1 MQGDFSKEFL
11 PLVSKTNWVIT
22 WLMNIFGGAV
32 LLVMF
37 LVLAV
42 FPFLVSGNIRI
53 LAVIGILYYPVWAI
67 GIYSF
72 FGYVKNNIRA
82 SIKKIMVDDKGIH
95 FYKKDGSIDEILYSQ
110 LGKTYFSDQYD
121 VYLSQQQKSRVL
133 TVGIDQDKIKIV
145 FDGTHLGSV
154 YYVSNARALRA
165 RFIEGIVR
173 FRPDLEIDPLVFEEF
188 SIHPEK
194 FIFDGKQYRKH
205 IVETVVISGI
215 ILLISCL
222 FVVIV
227 IMIMR

>member
-1 MQGDFSKEFL
+1 
-11 PLVSKTNWVIT
+11 
-22 WLMNIFGGAV
+22 MNIFGGAV

-121 VYLSQQQKSRVL
+121 AYLSQQQKSRVL